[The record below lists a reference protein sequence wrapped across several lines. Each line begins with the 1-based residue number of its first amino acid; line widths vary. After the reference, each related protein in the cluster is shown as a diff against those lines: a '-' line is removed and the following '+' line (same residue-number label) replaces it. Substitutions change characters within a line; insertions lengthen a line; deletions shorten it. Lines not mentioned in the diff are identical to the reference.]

1 MIPGSDSDHPSFLKS
16 FLFAVQGFRFA
27 VRSERNIKVML
38 CGGALAV
45 VAGLVLQL
53 DLLSWGIIFLCCGVV
68 ISAELVNTAIET
80 VVDLVSPEF
89 HPLAGRAKDIAAAA
103 VWVLSLMVA
112 LVGLA
117 VADDAEHVAVT
128 AIDLV
133 AQSGA
138 GGGGGALAQRAG
150 GQIHAGGQLPVGVAG
165 ELGVR
170 MVEGISFLHGI
181 VAHQAK
187 SGVSHGA
194 RVALGQ
200 DQPIPILPPGVLR
213 VKLHNLSVQDGHQV
227 RQVHGAAHVAE
238 APGVDDLQRFQPDLS
253 RQNFAL
259 FFVHGVFLPFLHL
272 NCTPRGNLR
281 RIGSTGGQVAEK

>member
-103 VWVLSLMVA
+103 VSWWPSSASRSLPTRFSPGCSSRVPTRLPTEPTRPGHRPRKVA
-112 LVGLA
+112 N
-117 VADDAEHVAVT
+117 D
-128 AIDLV
+128 
-133 AQSGA
+133 
-138 GGGGGALAQRAG
+138 
-150 GQIHAGGQLPVGVAG
+150 
-165 ELGVR
+165 
-170 MVEGISFLHGI
+170 
-181 VAHQAK
+181 
-187 SGVSHGA
+187 
-194 RVALGQ
+194 
-200 DQPIPILPPGVLR
+200 
-213 VKLHNLSVQDGHQV
+213 
-227 RQVHGAAHVAE
+227 
-238 APGVDDLQRFQPDLS
+238 
-253 RQNFAL
+253 
-259 FFVHGVFLPFLHL
+259 
-272 NCTPRGNLR
+272 
-281 RIGSTGGQVAEK
+281 